1 MIDSD
6 NGSEITSN
14 ATLAWQEE
22 RGVGWHYIAGHGEAM
37 LRMDANRCR
46 MHLSSRSTAGCSQV
60 WQTDYKEE
68 RPHTSLG
75 GLTPNEFASGSKE
88 DGIPNRLWLCPRTP
102 RGQGQHPRD
111 GRMKLY
117 AWR

>member
-46 MHLSSRSTAGCSQV
+46 MHLSRHSMSGCGMS
-60 WQTDYKEE
+60 
-68 RPHTSLG
+68 
-75 GLTPNEFASGSKE
+75 
-88 DGIPNRLWLCPRTP
+88 C
-102 RGQGQHPRD
+102 
-111 GRMKLY
+111 
-117 AWR
+117 